1 MIDFTTIPAEI
12 ANLADEGG
20 WVFFALVALAFG
32 IAFALLSL
40 WSATRLPDAPILS
53 PESWRALLMTP
64 DPAAAVP
71 QKLNL
76 HLSRSSDRATS
87 LAEIA
92 RRLFAKSER
101 RFPFAFLL
109 ISAAPLIGL
118 LGTVSG
124 MFKTFRGTS
133 AEAVA
138 APIDVISAGIS
149 EALITTQTGL
159 IIGVPTFIICAW
171 LKSRHDELVLRYS
184 RLESALIQSPGP
196 AASTAATN
204 PSGDRS
210 SRSLF

>member
-1 MIDFTTIPAEI
+1 MIHFGDIFSEI
-12 ANLADEGG
+12 SVLMSQGG

-40 WSATRLPDAPILS
+40 WSATRLPDAPILA
-53 PESWRALLMTP
+53 PDEWRKMLRAS
-64 DPAAAVP
+64 DPAEFVP
-71 QKLNL
+71 DELNR
-76 HLSRSSDRATS
+76 HLSRSGDKATF
-87 LAEIA
+87 LAAIA

-124 MFKTFRGTS
+124 MFKTFRGMS
-133 AEAVA
+133 AEATA

-171 LKSRHDELVLRYS
+171 LKSRHDELVLRF
-184 RLESALIQSPGP
+184 RRFESALLQNSGP
-196 AASTAATN
+196 AAPAQQA
-204 PSGDRS
+204 GH
-210 SRSLF
+210 

>member
-1 MIDFTTIPAEI
+1 MIDFKAIPAEI
-12 ANLADEGG
+12 ATLANQGG
-20 WVFFALVALAFG
+20 WVFFSLVALAFG
-32 IAFALLSL
+32 IAYALLSL
-40 WSATRLPDAPILS
+40 WNATRLPDAPILT
-53 PESWRALLMTP
+53 PETWRDLLKTH

-71 QKLNL
+71 KKLNQ
-76 HLSRSSDRATS
+76 HLSRSNDRATS

-124 MFKTFRGTS
+124 MFKTFRGMS
-133 AEAVA
+133 AEATA

-159 IIGVPTFIICAW
+159 IIGVPTFITCAW
-171 LKSRHDELVLRYS
+171 LKSRHDELVLRFS
-184 RLESALIQSPGP
+184 RLESALLQK
-196 AASTAATN
+196 
-204 PSGDRS
+204 S
-210 SRSLF
+210 SNLKPTS